1 VSRTVHQQATSQEM
15 SGNQNLE
22 KKIYVGNL
30 PETITEQVLFAVF
43 LTFGDIKSVEIPRE
57 FNGSHKGFGFIE
69 YEEAE
74 DSDQAIDNMHE
85 AELFGSIIKV
95 QRARKTASN
104 LNRAVWDDKEYQ
116 EKYMNV
122 EPEKDENTNY
132 LPDAGPK
139 TSLPDNMMVEEA
151 K

>member
-1 VSRTVHQQATSQEM
+1 M

-30 PETITEQVLFAVF
+30 PENITEQILFTVF

-57 FNGSHKGFGFIE
+57 PNGSHKGFAFVE
-69 YEEAE
+69 FEEAE
-74 DSDQAIDNMHE
+74 DSSHAVDNMHE

-95 QRARKTASN
+95 QRARKTVNNQNKAI
-104 LNRAVWDDKEYQ
+104 WEDKEYQ
-116 EKYMNV
+116 EKYMNA

-132 LPDAGPK
+132 LPEPAAVPINIPRFPGE
-139 TSLPDNMMVEEA
+139 SMMEEA